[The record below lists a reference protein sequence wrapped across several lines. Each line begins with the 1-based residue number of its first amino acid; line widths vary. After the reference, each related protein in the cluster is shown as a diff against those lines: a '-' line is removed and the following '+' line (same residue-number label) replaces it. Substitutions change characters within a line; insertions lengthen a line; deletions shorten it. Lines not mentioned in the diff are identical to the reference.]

1 MIEAR
6 SLIVNTLSR
15 CLATA
20 ALLLRDRRGVAAIE
34 FAFIAPILLCMY
46 FLTMEVSQAIE
57 TNKKLG
63 RAGSMVGDLITQQDS
78 IQQSEVDAIMQIGDS
93 LLQPYTRSKPVITVT
108 AIDIGTDATT
118 GKAKGTVKWSR
129 RMEDG
134 KFSKGEGADA
144 TVPASLLVSGTFL
157 IKVDAALA
165 YKPVIL
171 YSAGQKAAF
180 GIQAAFDGI
189 SMGETYYLRPRMST
203 SISCTGC

>member
-46 FLTMEVSQAIE
+46 LLTMEVSQAID

-78 IQQSEVDAIMQIGDS
+78 IQRSEVDAIMQIGDS
-93 LLQPYTRSKPVITVT
+93 LLQPYTRSKPTITVT
-108 AIDIGTDATT
+108 AVQISNEATPR
-118 GKAKGTVKWSR
+118 ATVLWSR
-129 RMEDG
+129 KMTNG
-134 KFSKGEGADA
+134 AFAAASKAGDA
-144 TVPASLLVSGTFL
+144 ASVPASLLAAGTFL